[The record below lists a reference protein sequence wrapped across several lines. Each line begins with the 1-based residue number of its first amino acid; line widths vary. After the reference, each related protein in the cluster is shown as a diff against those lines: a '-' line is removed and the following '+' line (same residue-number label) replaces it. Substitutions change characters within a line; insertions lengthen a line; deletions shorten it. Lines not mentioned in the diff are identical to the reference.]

1 VTVLVGI
8 DAQAI
13 AEVEVSIAQFG
24 DRYIRRLFT
33 DEEVA
38 NCEDRPAT
46 LAQGL
51 AGRFAAKEAVLKILS
66 IGDVVPA
73 WKSIEILRTE
83 TGEPDVVLSGEAA
96 ALARQLGVTS
106 LSISLTR
113 GGGIAAAA
121 VVATVSPIDA
131 EPTDD

>member
-46 LAQGL
+46 L